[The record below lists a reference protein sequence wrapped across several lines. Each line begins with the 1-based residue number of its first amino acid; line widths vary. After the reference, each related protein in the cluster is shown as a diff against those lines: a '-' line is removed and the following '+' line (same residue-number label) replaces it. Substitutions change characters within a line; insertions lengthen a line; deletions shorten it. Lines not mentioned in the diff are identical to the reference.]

1 MMSNTLMFLVSI
13 FIAIVLL
20 CIAPGIEAQDELVV
34 ACLDAPLTEFGDWQY
49 IEGTNI
55 SIDYMN
61 GDFPSDW
68 YFLPDVVFETS
79 NGLRYLWVVAAPSMP
94 GDIYVFPFKSMELSA
109 DAHIHP
115 CDVYHVT
122 DYPIGLVGE

>member
-1 MMSNTLMFLVSI
+1 MMRKALMIFISF

-34 ACLDAPLTEFGDWQY
+34 ACLDAPLDDFGDWQNIIGY
-49 IEGTNI
+49 DI

-68 YFLPDVVFETS
+68 HFLPDVVFETS
-79 NGLRYLWVVAAPSMP
+79 NGLRYLWVVAAPSTP
-94 GDIYVFPFKSMELSA
+94 GDIYVFPFRSMELSA

-122 DYPIGLVGE
+122 DYPIGLVGG